1 MSIIIDKLKNE
12 LDSISVDILK
22 SIGIEGRSEDVF
34 NFVHFTENCEEGSK
48 LDENLHYLLTPPKD
62 VGGFLFG
69 MKQYITT
76 YFQYKNVVLNGL
88 RDRLEEI
95 TNDEMFMEL
104 LKQNDTYGKNDL
116 HQKWDY

>member
-1 MSIIIDKLKNE
+1 MSLIIDKLKNE

-69 MKQYITT
+69 MKRYLTT

-88 RDRLEEI
+88 RDRLNEV
-95 TNDEMFMEL
+95 TNNEKFIEL
-104 LKQNDTYGKNDL
+104 LNQYKNNGKNDL
-116 HQKWDY
+116 HQK

>member
-12 LDSISVDILK
+12 LDSISADILK

-69 MKQYITT
+69 MKRYLTT
-76 YFQYKNVVLNGL
+76 YFQYKNTILKEVHQK
-88 RDRLEEI
+88 LEWI
-95 TNDEMFMEL
+95 QTDKKLIEL

-116 HQKWDY
+116 HKK

>member
-1 MSIIIDKLKNE
+1 MSLIIDKLKNE

-69 MKQYITT
+69 MKRYLTT
-76 YFQYKNVVLNGL
+76 YFQYKNTILKEVHQK
-88 RDRLEEI
+88 LEWI
-95 TNDEMFMEL
+95 QTDKKLIEL

-116 HQKWDY
+116 HKK

>member
-1 MSIIIDKLKNE
+1 MSLIIDKLKNE

-22 SIGIEGRSEDVF
+22 SIGIEGSSEDVF

-69 MKQYITT
+69 MKRYLTT
-76 YFQYKNVVLNGL
+76 YFQYKNTILKEVHQK
-88 RDRLEEI
+88 LEWI
-95 TNDEMFMEL
+95 QTDKKLIEL

-116 HQKWDY
+116 HKK